1 MKNELPAYFKI
12 FFSVFVKNFWKHYWD
27 APSGAPA
34 CSPYIHIF
42 KEICCGGGR
51 GSWGLWHI
59 HFFKEIFLG
68 GGGLWHIHFF
78 KEIFLG
84 GVRGGSGSMTYSSF
98 PRNLSRGF
106 QGFVTNLFFKEI
118 FREGF
123 AGISRVCDTFVF
135 QDEKKKIHWGFAGLW
150 HIRLSK

>member
-1 MKNELPAYFKI
+1 MWRMNYLHISKSFSVCLRKI
-12 FFSVFVKNFWKHYWD
+12 FENITGMPLRGHLLAARTFIFSKKYVAGV
-27 APSGAPA
+27 GGV
-34 CSPYIHIF
+34 
-42 KEICCGGGR
+42 CGGG
-51 GSWGLWHI
+51 GSR
-59 HFFKEIFLG
+59 
-68 GGGLWHIHFF
+68 GLWHIHFF

-118 FREGF
+118 FRERF

-135 QDEKKKIHWGFAGLW
+135 QDEKKKKFTGASRVCDTFVYQNKKNF
-150 HIRLSK
+150 SQ